1 MKADECWSAL
11 KNKCVLCNEPE
22 TSTSTDIIWRLKLRY
37 CTGCMISNTMT
48 KRDVD
53 KGFGGN
59 NSQLLHFQNMPGRIL
74 EVQPKQKKKAK
85 ACVRADLQ
93 QVLQQQHGVN
103 SFDQ

>member
-1 MKADECWSAL
+1 LMRGGMKADECWSAL

-59 NSQLLHFQNMPGRIL
+59 NSQLQDTGSA
-74 EVQPKQKKKAK
+74 AK
-85 ACVRADLQ
+85 TQEKGKGTCQR
-93 QVLQQQHGVN
+93 
-103 SFDQ
+103 

>member
-1 MKADECWSAL
+1 MSLILVPD
-11 KNKCVLCNEPE
+11 
-22 TSTSTDIIWRLKLRY
+22 TSTDIIWKLKLRY
-37 CTGCMISNTMT
+37 CTGCLTSNTMT